1 MEIGDKLPELVKAI
15 TQQGIRRYAN
25 AAGDFNPIHV
35 DAEFAKGTP
44 FKGTI
49 AHGFYV
55 FAFLSELMMRSFG
68 KRWTNGGRV
77 DVRFKRPVRPGD
89 TITLRAILSDRKIVG
104 DRSHVVFDVVW
115 KNQEQDVV
123 LSGTAS
129 VPE

>member
-1 MEIGDKLPELVKAI
+1 MEIGDKLPELVKHI
-15 TQQGIRRYAN
+15 TQEGIRRYAN
-25 AAGDFNPIHV
+25 ATGDFNPIHV

-49 AHGFYV
+49 AHGFYA

-77 DVRFKRPVRPGD
+77 DVRFKRPVKPGD

-104 DRSHVVFDVVW
+104 DRSHVVFDIVW